1 VVNAGRA
8 VVAMLPPGNLK
19 VRFFVQEPVRAA
31 LQVDQTINV
40 SCDGCKG
47 ELPAKIIF
55 IAPEA
60 EFTPPVIFSSEQRE
74 KLVYLV
80 EARPS
85 EETAKLTAG
94 QPVTVSLGD
103 QPQVVQR

>member
-1 VVNAGRA
+1 VVNAGQA

-47 ELPAKIIF
+47 ELPAEIIF